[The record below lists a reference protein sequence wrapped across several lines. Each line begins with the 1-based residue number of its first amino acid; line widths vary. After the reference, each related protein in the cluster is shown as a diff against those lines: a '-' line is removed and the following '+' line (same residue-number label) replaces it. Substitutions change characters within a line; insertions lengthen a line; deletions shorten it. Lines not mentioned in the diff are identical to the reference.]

1 MNLYGSTVN
10 FSYIYCPSQ
19 FHETIALSSGNLL
32 SLPYL
37 LLPPIGILPH
47 LRSSPSHFAGLLSN
61 RGNFHFLLAPHPGL
75 KPEPLLQDFFPG
87 PLGIL
92 RPRSG
97 QASCVSHPSS
107 AMGAQGASVPPPG
120 GARSLFVRLSE
131 DPLLLISP
139 GAPSLGQPL
148 FSRGSPTPSEHFLR
162 RPYLEQVCSL
172 SPGTPATLGLPT
184 SLGLGPLPVPL
195 PPTPHPALSTR
206 AAAGLP
212 GFPFSLTPKPSW
224 VFPTHPALGAGRY
237 RSPPS
242 LGPWPLPFPQITYSP
257 HTGRR
262 SAPQT
267 GAAGRP
273 KGPPALTR
281 VGPALAYLP
290 RENSA
295 ARSPAILP
303 VAQSARTRRHP
314 RRLRPGPG
322 PGPDPKSRPP
332 SSDLRLRSAEL
343 EIPPRDGH
351 QISYPRY
358 RHSPAAAPDQLKR
371 HCLYLG
377 RQWPPSATTSPMTT
391 GPPSFILLTYP
402 LDNGAAALLSDWL
415 NLPARHRSLPPLF
428 LKPVFAPART
438 WSVLAQALVVIG

>member
-1 MNLYGSTVN
+1 MSLIPVQLWGRRALRFLPQAVQDLYLSDPPKTRCSSSPQEPPPLDSR
-10 FSYIYCPSQ
+10 FSHEGPQPPPSVSSDAPTWSKSAPCHPGPQPPEAFLPPSDWGHSQ
-19 FHETIALSSGNLL
+19 F
-32 SLPYL
+32 P
-37 LLPPIGILPH
+37 
-47 LRSSPSHFAGLLSN
+47 
-61 RGNFHFLLAPHPGL
+61 
-75 KPEPLLQDFFPG
+75 
-87 PLGIL
+87 
-92 RPRSG
+92 
-97 QASCVSHPSS
+97 C
-107 AMGAQGASVPPPG
+107 
-120 GARSLFVRLSE
+120 
-131 DPLLLISP
+131 
-139 GAPSLGQPL
+139 
-148 FSRGSPTPSEHFLR
+148 
-162 RPYLEQVCSL
+162 
-172 SPGTPATLGLPT
+172 
-184 SLGLGPLPVPL
+184 
-195 PPTPHPALSTR
+195 PALSTR

-257 HTGRR
+257 HTGCR

-343 EIPPRDGH
+343 EIPPRDRH

-415 NLPARHRSLPPLF
+415 NLPARHRSLPPLS
-428 LKPVFAPART
+428 LNPVFAPAWT